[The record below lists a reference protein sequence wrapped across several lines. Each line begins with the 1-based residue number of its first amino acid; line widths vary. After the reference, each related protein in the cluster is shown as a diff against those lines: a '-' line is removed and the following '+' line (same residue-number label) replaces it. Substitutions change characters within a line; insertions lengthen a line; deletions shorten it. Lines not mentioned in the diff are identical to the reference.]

1 MIGEPIDKMIS
12 WLSEVI
18 GHAEQ
23 VADEP
28 TATEYARRQASYA
41 VPVLARARA
50 CAEDLKKA
58 ADAEKAKIKPPE
70 EVSLRDRLAAQ
81 EVLEPAEDWQPEI
94 MDALAGPRPAG
105 DWKTNPLEW
114 LAWEARWRAAVRYMR
129 ADAMIE
135 ESKQPRR
142 LPEPE
147 TETKP
152 E

>member
-18 GHAEQ
+18 GHAER

-58 ADAEKAKIKPPE
+58 ADAEKAKIKPQE
-70 EVSLRDRLAAQ
+70 EISLRDRLAAQ
-81 EVLEPAEDWQPEI
+81 EAIAATEDWPISVCE
-94 MDALAGPRPAG
+94 ALAGPRPPK
-105 DWKTNPLEW
+105 DWMTNPLEW
-114 LAWEARWRAAVRYMR
+114 IAWEAKWRAAVRYMR

-135 ESKQPRR
+135 ESKQPSR